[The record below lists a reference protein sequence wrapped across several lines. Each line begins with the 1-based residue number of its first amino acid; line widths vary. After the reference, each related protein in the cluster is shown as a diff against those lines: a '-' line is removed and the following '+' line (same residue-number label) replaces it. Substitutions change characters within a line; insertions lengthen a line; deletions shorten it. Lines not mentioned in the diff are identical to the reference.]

1 MLKQLFIK
9 AALLFGKEYS
19 LDPKLPATYILG
31 AVNKRV
37 FMLLRGVFK
46 KQGQV
51 FIGKKVKMLNT
62 RNIEIGKNS
71 TIENYVVIDGY
82 SSKKVSFGQS
92 TKIGAYTRVLST
104 SQVNKLGKGMS
115 MGANCSVG
123 DFSFFGCA
131 GGIKI
136 GDNVI
141 MGQYVS
147 FHSENHNFTS
157 SKKLIREQGVTNKGI
172 VLGHNIWVGSKVTFL
187 DGAAL
192 GGNNVVAAGA
202 VVKDKFPK
210 NVLIGGVPARILKHL

>member
-19 LDPKLPATYILG
+19 VDPKLPAAYILG
-31 AVNKRV
+31 VVYKRV
-37 FMLLRGVFK
+37 FMLFRGFLK
-46 KQGQV
+46 KQRQV
-51 FIGKKVKMLNT
+51 FIGKKVQLLNT

-82 SSKKVSFGQS
+82 SSKKVSFGQC

-131 GGIKI
+131 GGVTI
-136 GDNVI
+136 GDDVI

-147 FHSENHNFTS
+147 FHSENHNFKS
-157 SKKLIREQGVTNKGI
+157 SKKLIREQGVTSKGI

-187 DGAAL
+187 DGASL

-210 NVLIGGVPARILKHL
+210 NVLIGGVPAKILKHL